1 MLYAVKDG
9 TNGPQL
15 RSIRFASDLANDEVL
30 YDGPITMKSDGLTI
44 DMAFDKRCGLRPK
57 NDDELLAEAKEDA
70 VKSLKQS
77 AEAAFQ
83 DGCETSLGFKMDCD
97 VQSVSALHGL
107 YTFGKF
113 QGLKEVTVCDY
124 DNKTHQLSWADF
136 EKMLLEVG
144 NYHQSLYGKK
154 WTQRQKIADAQSEAE
169 IKASRTL

>member
-70 VKSLKQS
+70 LARIKL
-77 AEAAFQ
+77 ACEECLDA
-83 DGCETSLGFKMDCD
+83 GCQVSLGWKMDCD
-97 VQSVSALHGL
+97 VKSVAALHGL

-113 QGLKEVTVCDY
+113 QELTEVTVCDY
-124 DNKTHQLSWADF
+124 DNKVHQISWADF

-144 NYHQSLYGKK
+144 NHHQGIYRKK
-154 WTQRQKIADAQSEAE
+154 WAQRQKITDAQSEADV
-169 IKASRTL
+169 KASRTL